1 MSTRPVRNPEPPRDH
16 RRAATRALIAMG
28 LLLVIMFT
36 TLGLG
41 TKMSNA
47 SWAPKLA
54 LDLEGGT
61 QLILTPKSTDGTEIT
76 ANDIN
81 EAIGI
86 IRQRVDASGV
96 AEAEITRQ
104 GQENIVVSLPGQP
117 SDETLNLVRQS
128 ALMRFRPV
136 IQVGNPAPP
145 DPKDLQAPTSP
156 DTDGT
161 PAPEESAATEPDKAE
176 DKAEDKAAGDDPF
189 FTYADQDGDGKLSDE
204 PASEPTDE
212 SDPAWLTEQV
222 LYDFLTL
229 DCTKDENLTGGFVSP
244 LEKPLVTCDKDG
256 SAKFVLGPVALEG
269 TDISSAQ
276 GVPRMEGQVAT
287 GDWEVALEF
296 KSDVIKRFGELT
308 SRLVNLEP
316 PRNQFAMVLDGLVIS
331 APRVQSA
338 IHDGKTAIT
347 GNFDSESALAL
358 AKQLSYGSL
367 PLNFEVQSEEQI
379 SATLGTEQLERGILA
394 GVIGLVLVMIYMLF
408 VYKGLSIITMASLV
422 MAAALTYGS
431 IAILSWTQGYR
442 LSLPGVAGLI
452 VAIGVTADS
461 FIVYFERVRDE
472 VREGAGLRTA
482 VETGWRR
489 ARRTILASDAV
500 NLLAAGVLYFLAV
513 GGVRGFAFTL
523 GLTTIMDLIVV
534 FWFTHPMLE
543 LLVRTHFFGDGHKFS
558 GLAPEELG
566 ATPRYRGRGRVEREG
581 RGAQTMTI
589 AERRAAERKA
599 AAAAEEDGK

>member
-1 MSTRPVRNPEPPRDH
+1 MSTRPVRNNEPPRDY
-16 RRAATRALIAMG
+16 RRAAIRSLIAFG

-41 TKMSNA
+41 TKLSNA

-61 QLILTPKSTDGTEIT
+61 QLILTPKSTDGSQIT
-76 ANDIN
+76 ADDIN

-136 IQVGNPAPP
+136 IQIGNPTVV
-145 DPKDLQAPTSP
+145 DPKDLQAPSEDAGDDAKDEQP
-156 DTDGT
+156 AEPT
-161 PAPEESAATEPDKAE
+161 PTPSAE
-176 DKAEDKAAGDDPF
+176 GDDPF

-204 PASEPTDE
+204 PASKPADE

-222 LYDFLTL
+222 LYDFLKL
-229 DCTKDENLTGGFVSP
+229 DCTKDENLTGGFVAP
-244 LEKPLVTCDKDG
+244 VDKPLVTCDKDG
-256 SAKFVLGPVALEG
+256 GAKFVLGPVAMEG
-269 TDISSAQ
+269 TDIASAQ
-276 GVPRMEGQVAT
+276 GVPHMEGQVST

-296 KSDVIKRFGELT
+296 KSDVAKRFGELT
-308 SRLVNLEP
+308 GRLVNLEP

-338 IHDGKTAIT
+338 ILDGKTAIT
-347 GNFDSESALAL
+347 GNFDSKSALAL

-394 GVIGLVLVMIYMLF
+394 GVIGLILVMIYMLF

-431 IAILSWTQGYR
+431 IALLSWSQGYR

-543 LLVRTHFFGDGHKFS
+543 LLVRTKFFGDGHKFS

-566 ATPRYRGRGRVEREG
+566 ATPRYRGRGRVESAV
-581 RGAQTMTI
+581 RGGKAMTI

-599 AAAAEEDGK
+599 AAAAAEEDGK

>member
-1 MSTRPVRNPEPPRDH
+1 MSTRPVRTNAPQRNS
-16 RRAATRALIAMG
+16 RRAAARALIALG
-28 LLLVIMFT
+28 LLVVILFT
-36 TLGLG
+36 SLGVG
-41 TKMSNA
+41 TKISDA

-61 QLILTPKSTDGTEIT
+61 QLILTPKSVDGSQVTPE
-76 ANDIN
+76 DIN

-117 SDETLNLVRQS
+117 SDATLNLVRQS

-136 IQVGNPAPP
+136 IEIGNP
-145 DPKDLQAPTSP
+145 DPMTSEQLQAAIAEQTGEEDKDSGE
-156 DTDGT
+156 DQT
-161 PAPEESAATEPDKAE
+161 ESAE
-176 DKAEDKAAGDDPF
+176 DLAF
-189 FTYADQDGDGKLSDE
+189 RYADQDGDGKL
-204 PASEPTDE
+204 ASEPATTPNDE
-212 SDPAWLTEQV
+212 SDPAWITEQT
-222 LYDFLTL
+222 LYDFLTM
-229 DCTKDENLTGGFVSP
+229 DCTQQDNLTGGLVTD
-244 LEKPLVTCDKDG
+244 KDVPLVTCQDDG
-256 SAKFVLGPVALEG
+256 SAKFILGPVALEG
-269 TDISSAQ
+269 TDIASAQ
-276 GVPRMEGQVAT
+276 PVPRMEGQVMT
-287 GDWEVALEF
+287 GDWEVSLEF
-296 KSDVIKRFGELT
+296 KSDVVQRFADLT
-308 SRLVNLEP
+308 SRALSAP
-316 PRNQFAMVLDGLVIS
+316 APRNQFAMVLDGLVIS
-331 APRVQSA
+331 APRVQAA
-338 IHDGKTAIT
+338 IQDGKTAIT
-347 GNFDSESALAL
+347 GNFDAESARAL
-358 AKQLSYGSL
+358 AKQLSFGSL

-422 MAAALTYGS
+422 MAALLTYGS
-431 IAILSWTQGYR
+431 IAVLAWTQGYR

-472 VREGAGLRTA
+472 VREGSGLRTA
-482 VETGWRR
+482 VDTGWSR

-534 FWFTHPMLE
+534 FWFTHPMLV
-543 LLVRTHFFGDGHKFS
+543 LLVRTKFFGDGHKFS

-566 ATPRYRGRGRVEREG
+566 ATPRYRGRGRVDIPAG
-581 RGAQTMTI
+581 SAHMTI
-589 AERRAAERKA
+589 AERRAAQRQ
-599 AAAAEEDGK
+599 AEAEQGEGAK